1 MELRHLETFRTVA
14 TTLSFSRAAEVLAY
28 AQSTVSTHVS
38 DLEHALGVK
47 LFDRIRREVSLT
59 EAGER
64 VLPLAER
71 ILDLAE
77 SALQVAKSD
86 APVGPVVISAPET
99 ILAYRLPSV
108 FRAVRRRLP
117 DVSVRIRTGP
127 YARILSDLEN
137 GRIDVAFLLQEK
149 IPSNHLAVHVFGPEP
164 LVPVAAAD
172 HPIADELAQVDFTV
186 ILTER
191 GCGYRHLFQHRLTR
205 SGLSPSQTLEFESV
219 DAIKKCVGAGLGVG
233 YLPEVVVRDEIAAG
247 QLVSVDEF
255 GPPTAVLLQMV
266 HHANRWISPAVS
278 SFMELCTVVLDRELR
293 AEAKS
298 RTLDHLSGS
307 PA

>member
-14 TTLSFSRAAEVLAY
+14 STLSFSRAAEVLAY

-47 LFDRIRREVSLT
+47 LFDRIGRKVSLT

-64 VLPLAER
+64 VLPFAER
-71 ILDLAE
+71 LLDLAE
-77 SALQVAKSD
+77 SARQVAKSD
-86 APVGPVVISAPET
+86 APAGPVVISAPET
-99 ILAYRLPSV
+99 VLAYRLPSV

-117 DVSVRIRTGP
+117 DVSIRIRTGP

-137 GRIDVAFLLQEK
+137 GRIDVAFLLQEE
-149 IPSNHLAVHVFGPEP
+149 IPSDHLAVHVFGPEP
-164 LVPVAAAD
+164 LIPVAAAE
-172 HPIADELAQVDFTV
+172 HPIADELAQMDFTV

-191 GCGYRHLFQHRLTR
+191 GCGYRHLFQHQLT
-205 SGLSPSQTLEFESV
+205 SYGLTPSQTLEFESV

-233 YLPEVVVRDEIAAG
+233 YLPEVIVRDEIAAG

-255 GPPTAVLLQMV
+255 GPPTAVMLQMA
-266 HHANRWISPAVS
+266 HHPDRWLSPAVS
-278 SFMELCTVVLDRELR
+278 SFIELCKVVLDRELR

-298 RTLDHLSGS
+298 RAT
-307 PA
+307 A